1 MRKKNTKIAGLRTIH
16 HADNLPLYPSHH
28 RAIYRK
34 RKGCRSTLRGSGAPG
49 EIRTPDHQVRSL
61 VLYPAELRARRSGII
76 PSPVILVNPKSTSR
90 ETNRVAGRLAE
101 REGFEPSIEFLTLYS
116 LSRGAPS
123 ASRAPLRYLKPE
135 PLFVP
140 EAYSA
145 RHPVSPSV
153 FTCNALQ
160 RIAQTLKPRPLGHL
174 SASNNNDKSAVQTA
188 GAKDNGLIAAGQ
200 RPRLRH
206 EREKAFRMPAA
217 GFPLRASDVR
227 A

>member
-1 MRKKNTKIAGLRTIH
+1 MAARTTRGHRAPIGRGRGIRTLDVQLPKLALYQAELYPVASNVTSKSTAECAKKNTKIAGLRTIH
-16 HADNLPLYPSHH
+16 HAGNLPLYPSHH

-153 FTCNALQ
+153 FTGNALQ

-174 SASNNNDKSAVQTA
+174 SD
-188 GAKDNGLIAAGQ
+188 I
-200 RPRLRH
+200 
-206 EREKAFRMPAA
+206 
-217 GFPLRASDVR
+217 
-227 A
+227 